1 MTDKRNCVFL
11 NIGVTMSL
19 HITRRIYIGVTPSL
33 HITRGRNVIYP
44 LGLMINNVPGTL
56 FSLQS
61 CHNYVSTPGDTVFC
75 VITPSNS
82 ELSITFYFL
91 GHTNHHKE
99 RLKVMSASKGV
110 CSWCSTPYKY
120 NCPWCP
126 HHLKNLKIQ
135 GDVVQDLK
143 QKLRDLQTE
152 HQELEI
158 EYFCLKREHQR
169 LRQTLVELRAL
180 YHNQIDMIE
189 MLKEKAIEN
198 IGKRLIS
205 FLFKQT

>member
-1 MTDKRNCVFL
+1 MKTTFPERYLSPNPGGRFVF
-11 NIGVTMSL
+11 
-19 HITRRIYIGVTPSL
+19 
-33 HITRGRNVIYP
+33 YP
-44 LGLMINNVPGTL
+44 GWCGT
-56 FSLQS
+56 
-61 CHNYVSTPGDTVFC
+61 TVKPLDSGN
-75 VITPSNS
+75 TYLR
-82 ELSITFYFL
+82 LSVTFYFL
-91 GHTNHHKE
+91 GHTNQHKE
-99 RLKVMSASKGV
+99 LLKVMSASKGV
-110 CSWCSTPYKY
+110 VLKGVCTWCSTPYKY

-189 MLKEKAIEN
+189 ILKEKAIEN

-205 FLFKQT
+205 FLFKQSWSHTWIITYFCT